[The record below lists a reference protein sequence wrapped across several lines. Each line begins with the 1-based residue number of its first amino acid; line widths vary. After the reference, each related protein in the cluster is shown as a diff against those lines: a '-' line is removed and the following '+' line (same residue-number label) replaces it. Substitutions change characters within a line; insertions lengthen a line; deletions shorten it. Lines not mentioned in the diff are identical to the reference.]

1 MNQKID
7 KGIILKPGIYTP
19 KDLYA
24 LIVKQFLRKS
34 NGKEFKMNDIYQYI
48 LKGNIPPHYGGN
60 TIINIEYIGVKTKS
74 FELTGKRVVF
84 NKEVSTETNNN

>member
-1 MNQKID
+1 MNQKIE
-7 KGIILKPGIYTP
+7 KGIILKPGVYTP

-24 LIVKQFLRKS
+24 SIVKEFGQKS
-34 NGKEFKMNDIYQYI
+34 NGKPFKMNDIYQYI

-60 TIINIEYIGVKTKS
+60 TIINIEYAGSKTKS

-84 NKEVSTETNNN
+84 NKEVS